1 MKDTSLKTSSKDAN
15 NAEVFISK
23 SHEKDILNRM
33 ATIVGHTAAVKR
45 MLEEGIRDESL
56 VNQLS
61 AIESSIYQ
69 LKKLIMLDYISE
81 SIYTSAAHGDA
92 DEAKNVIELIKKMIK

>member
-1 MKDTSLKTSSKDAN
+1 MKDTSLKTSSKDVN
-15 NAEVFISK
+15 NTEVFISK
-23 SHEKDILNRM
+23 SSEKNILNRM
-33 ATIVGHTAAVKR
+33 ATIVGHTAAIKR
-45 MLEEGIRDESL
+45 MLEEGIRDEDL

-81 SIYTSAAHGDA
+81 SIYASVAHGDA